1 MSIFSFFIV
10 AFGVLII
17 FIGTLGL
24 FKFQDF
30 LTRTHAASVIDTLG
44 TTLIIL
50 GLVIVEGFT
59 ITSFKL
65 ILLLVL
71 LLVSNST
78 ISHILAQT
86 FFKINNKKGE
96 VS

>member
-1 MSIFSFFIV
+1 MSIFSFV
-10 AFGVLII
+10 VVTFGVLII
-17 FIGTLGL
+17 LIGTLGL

-44 TTLIIL
+44 TTLVIL

-65 ILLLVL
+65 VLLLVL

-86 FFKINNKKGE
+86 FFKMNNKKGE
-96 VS
+96 LS